1 MNKFQVTTPY
11 DFDKAVRD
19 AKRERTRKV
28 QIKLRDWIVR
38 GFLTESEA
46 ERRIVEI
53 IAATDINVGEI
64 IVQEYTPLT
73 ELNQKFN

>member
-1 MNKFQVTTPY
+1 MNKFQVTTPIY
-11 DFDKAVRD
+11 WDKTVRD

-28 QIKLRDWIVR
+28 QTKLREWIVT
-38 GFLTESEA
+38 GFKTELEA

-64 IVQEYTPLT
+64 IAQEYTPLT
-73 ELNQKFN
+73 ELNPKFN